1 MQKVQFYTKDH
12 CPLCEEAFALVKM
25 LQFEYEF
32 ELEEIDIYKDDAL
45 LEKYQ
50 LLIPVVKTNGKEINC
65 EQINIASLENIIKK
79 SLILLCLCGI
89 IKIGIKHAS
98 LFCSNWDKK

>member
-1 MQKVQFYTKDH
+1 
-12 CPLCEEAFALVKM
+12 EAFALVKM

-50 LLIPVVKTNGKEINC
+50 LLIPVVKANGKELNC

-79 SLILLCLCGI
+79 SRILLCLCVI
-89 IKIGIKHAS
+89 RKIGIEHAS
-98 LFCSNWDKK
+98 LFLLQLGQKIIPRRRIVPT

>member
-1 MQKVQFYTKDH
+1 MQKDQFYTKDH

-32 ELEEIDIYKDDAL
+32 ELEEIDIYIDDAL

-50 LLIPVVKTNGKEINC
+50 LLIPVVKTNDKELNS
-65 EQINIASLENIIKK
+65 EKINIPTLENIIKK
-79 SLILLCLCGI
+79 SKILIYLFGI
-89 IKIGIKHAS
+89 VILSIKHDS
-98 LFCSNWDKK
+98 YILY